1 VKRTSQVASPEF
13 VRRNRPQSKIIF
25 TAARLLALVLAWF
38 ALPALAGIPVPTVT
52 GPIPSTAIPG
62 SSVHDY
68 PFFSTTH
75 DLSGERYIEQEFFV
89 EGTAN
94 AYAISSTANATIIS
108 SGHPYRTRIVVRRP
122 ADQKA
127 FNGVVLAEWTNV
139 TNGFDAEN
147 VWFFGWEHFLRA
159 GYAWVGVSA
168 QHVGVDRLKSWSP
181 SRYGALDVT
190 VGGTITDD
198 SLAYDI
204 FSQVGQALRSN
215 SASVLGNLKP
225 RTFIATGESQSAFYL
240 ARYANSVIPLGNVWD
255 GMLLQSTF
263 GSPMRTDLPL
273 PISKVLFEWDI
284 ETGEAAARQPD
295 TPRLHR
301 WEVAGTAHVDYHL
314 RLSRE
319 PLELRDLG
327 TSSEATLAP
336 QCGNP
341 NIGSH
346 VPNHYVVD
354 AAFDQLV
361 RWVQQGREPTA
372 SPLMQIASFGAN
384 GTAKIARDSLGQALG
399 GIRLSQLDVPTARNV
414 GENTGPSACARW
426 GYNAPLDIATLD
438 QLYPTHA
445 GYVSSVI
452 GVTAQNVRRGFLL
465 ERDAVATVLDA
476 IDSRVGAKGDRDD
489 SNEQRGDSSIRDLFH

>member
-1 VKRTSQVASPEF
+1 MKRTWKGVSRAV
-13 VRRNRPQSKIIF
+13 VRRDRSSLAGR
-25 TAARLLALVLAWF
+25 AAVGRLLALVLALL
-38 ALPALAGIPVPTVT
+38 ALPALAAIPVPTVS
-52 GPIPSTAIPG
+52 GPIPATATPG
-62 SSVHDY
+62 SAVHDY

-75 DLSGERYIEQEFFV
+75 VLSSERYIEQEFFV

-94 AYAISSTANATIIS
+94 SYTTSATANATIVS

-122 ADQKA
+122 ADQKD

-147 VWFFGWEHFLRA
+147 VWFFGWEHFLHA

-204 FSQVGQALRSN
+204 FSQVGQALRNN
-215 SASVLGNLKP
+215 SDSVLGNLKP
-225 RTFIATGESQSAFYL
+225 KTFIATGESQSAFFL
-240 ARYANSVIPLGNVWD
+240 ATYANSVIPLGNVWD

-273 PISKVLFEWDI
+273 PISKVLFEWDLI
-284 ETGEAAARQPD
+284 TGEVAARQPD
-295 TPRLHR
+295 TARLHR

-336 QCGNP
+336 QCGDP
-341 NIGSH
+341 NIGSK

-361 RWVQQGREPTA
+361 RWVQQGRQPTP
-372 SPLMQIASFGAN
+372 SPLVQAASVASN
-384 GTAKIARDSLGQALG
+384 GTAVLARDQFGQALG
-399 GIRLSQLDVPTARNV
+399 GIRLSQLEVPTARNV
-414 GENTGPSACARW
+414 GQNTGPSACARW
-426 GYNAPLDIATLD
+426 GYSEPLDIATLD
-438 QLYPTHA
+438 GLYPTHA
-445 GYVSSVI
+445 AYVESVI
-452 GVTAQNVRRGFLL
+452 RVTAQNVRNGFLL
-465 ERDAVATVLDA
+465 EGQAIDTVLDA
-476 IDSRVGAKGDRDD
+476 IDSRVGAKGDRGAFGQHGD
-489 SNEQRGDSSIRDLFH
+489 SNVRDLLH